1 MFGTKTHKSYYL
13 SILLLAG
20 PIIVSQLGHV
30 MVQTV
35 DTMVVGH
42 FAGTIPLAAVSLA
55 HSVFMIVL
63 VIGIGF
69 AYGLTPLIAQNSRKN
84 KEHCAE
90 LLSNSLWIN
99 IICSIILFFL
109 VYYGSVYVMEHS
121 NQNADVVREAKPYL
135 LILSVSI
142 LPLMVFNTF
151 KQFAEGLGF
160 AKQAMN
166 ISIWGNVINIVLA
179 VIFVKGMFG
188 ITPMGTKGVGYAA
201 LIDRTVMMVAMAFYV
216 MRAGY
221 FKPYIR
227 HFKLWYIR
235 KKESLAITKIGGPV
249 ALQYVF
255 EVGAFAGAALIA
267 GKIGAIEQASH
278 QVAMTFASMT
288 YMIGAGLSSA
298 TTIKV
303 GNSFGDRNYNRI
315 RSFSRSSYHVVIIG
329 MSFTA
334 LVFAVF
340 HQYFPFLITSDL
352 AVVKV
357 SSQLLLIA
365 AFFQLFDGVQVIGL
379 GVLRGMGDVYVPTVI
394 SFVSYWLI
402 GLPVAYVLGVTLDW
416 GINGVWYGLT
426 LGLIFSSLFLYI
438 RYLKTMRKFG

>member
-1 MFGTKTHKSYYL
+1 
-13 SILLLAG
+13 
-20 PIIVSQLGHV
+20 
-30 MVQTV
+30 
-35 DTMVVGH
+35 
-42 FAGTIPLAAVSLA
+42 
-55 HSVFMIVL
+55 
-63 VIGIGF
+63 
-69 AYGLTPLIAQNSRKN
+69 
-84 KEHCAE
+84 
-90 LLSNSLWIN
+90 
-99 IICSIILFFL
+99 
-109 VYYGSVYVMEHS
+109 
-121 NQNADVVREAKPYL
+121 
-135 LILSVSI
+135 
-142 LPLMVFNTF
+142 
-151 KQFAEGLGF
+151 
-160 AKQAMN
+160 
-166 ISIWGNVINIVLA
+166 
-179 VIFVKGMFG
+179 
-188 ITPMGTKGVGYAA
+188 
-201 LIDRTVMMVAMAFYV
+201 
-216 MRAGY
+216 
-221 FKPYIR
+221 
-227 HFKLWYIR
+227 
-235 KKESLAITKIGGPV
+235 
-249 ALQYVF
+249 
-255 EVGAFAGAALIA
+255 LIA

-315 RSFSRSSYHVVIIG
+315 RSFSQSSYHVVIIG